1 MFLAPHEP
9 CDPRAGVQYDRS
21 VRELAPGLWHW
32 KAPHPDW
39 RASEPRDQNVSS
51 YGMEDGER
59 LLLFD
64 PIAPSEIESLA
75 AERETAVVLTCL
87 RARHAGPGRAPGRA
101 GAIFDADGPL
111 DLAAA
116 LDLMRRHGLTPAV

>member
-1 MFLAPHEP
+1 M
-9 CDPRAGVQYDRS
+9 D
-21 VRELAPGLWHW
+21 
-32 KAPHPDW
+32 
-39 RASEPRDQNVSS
+39 
-51 YGMEDGER
+51 DGER

-116 LDLMRRHGLTPAV
+116 LDLMRRHRLAPAVQRAVSGTGGPSARAALRRLLEPPTAARLAQLSR